1 MRRVLEASVLG
12 HARDI
17 PDPKDYKTT
26 MINNWIKRNGA
37 ENIPDG
43 DNVRYKVIPNEME
56 EQKRKYEE
64 LTGQIERELI
74 SSRPKSPIGN
84 CKIILTMICAFS
96 FDNGQFL
103 FI

>member
-84 CKIILTMICAFS
+84 CTAK
-96 FDNGQFL
+96 L
-103 FI
+103 F